1 MISAESFKAIAD
13 LDLEPI
19 KVKLMHVESGE
30 GWSLEKVNAVEF
42 EYRRFLYLMK
52 MFPNEQTAP
61 LMDVDIFWHYHI
73 LDTMKY
79 FIDCENVFGYYL
91 HHFPYIG
98 LRGEEDEA
106 AHERVGNRMK
116 ELYEETFGE
125 DYFRSAVA
133 YSGRVAAEAAADDG
147 QVAYSG
153 RVAAE
158 AGQQVAY
165 SGRVAA
171 EAAGADPQV
180 AYSGRVAA
188 EAAPQVAYSGR
199 VAPEAAPQVA
209 YSGRVAAEAAPKV
222 AYSGRVAAPQV
233 AYSGRVAAEAAP
245 KVAYSGRVAV
255 ETAPQVAYSGRVA
268 AEASPKIAYSGRIA
282 AEAGSLVAYSGRVAA
297 EAQTAYSGR
306 VTAEAKTAYSGRLA
320 ADAQTAY
327 SGRVSAEA
335 QAASQS
341 LFYTSRPR
349 LALVSARRQITHGRH
364 LPAGAAVFSRPMKNL
379 VRHQLAQFTNAEIA
393 DFVHADQDGRADRQR
408 VMADL
413 ADHRRSYLQRTGQRS
428 IVLQLQ
434 LFNDGIQHAIRI
446 VSRRSGNFFQ

>member
-1 MISAESFKAIAD
+1 MISSESFKAIAD

-79 FIDCENVFGYYL
+79 AVDCEKVFGYFL

-98 LRGEEDEA
+98 LRGEDDEE

-125 DYFRSAVA
+125 AYLRSETAYSGRVAAGPDFSAKTAYSGRVSVA
-133 YSGRVAAEAAADDG
+133 YSGRVAAQTAYSGRVAGE

-153 RVAAE
+153 RVAQTAYSGRV

-171 EAAGADPQV
+171 EAKTAYSGRVAAEAKTAYSGRVATEAKTAYSGRVADQQLAYSGRVADPQV

-188 EAAPQVAYSGR
+188 EA
-199 VAPEAAPQVA
+199 
-209 YSGRVAAEAAPKV
+209 K
-222 AYSGRVAAPQV
+222 
-233 AYSGRVAAEAAP
+233 
-245 KVAYSGRVAV
+245 
-255 ETAPQVAYSGRVA
+255 
-268 AEASPKIAYSGRIA
+268 
-282 AEAGSLVAYSGRVAA
+282 
-297 EAQTAYSGR
+297 
-306 VTAEAKTAYSGRLA
+306 
-320 ADAQTAY
+320 TAY
-327 SGRVSAEA
+327 SGRVSAETAYSGRVGA
-335 QAASQS
+335 QAAEDTNK
-341 LFYTSRPR
+341 FYAERPR
-349 LALVSARRQITHGRH
+349 LATA
-364 LPAGAAVFSRPMKNL
+364 
-379 VRHQLAQFTNAEIA
+379 
-393 DFVHADQDGRADRQR
+393 
-408 VMADL
+408 
-413 ADHRRSYLQRTGQRS
+413 
-428 IVLQLQ
+428 
-434 LFNDGIQHAIRI
+434 
-446 VSRRSGNFFQ
+446 